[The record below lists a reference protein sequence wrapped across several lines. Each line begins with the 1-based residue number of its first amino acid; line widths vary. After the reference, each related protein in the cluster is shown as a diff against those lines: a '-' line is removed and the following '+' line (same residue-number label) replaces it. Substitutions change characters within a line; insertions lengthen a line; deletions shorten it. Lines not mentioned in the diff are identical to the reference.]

1 MMFNAQLILLLLD
14 SISEQY
20 VQNFHISRE
29 ILNWVLGT
37 TDKTNLIDSTQ
48 QSSATQQSLRDIL
61 SNT

>member
-20 VQNFHISRE
+20 VQIFCISRD

-48 QSSATQQSLRDIL
+48 QSSATNRV
-61 SNT
+61 